1 MKNMSPNTISYLC
14 FLLVCFLFLST
25 TSGSQN
31 KEKKEEK
38 LSLKTLVKRKTI
50 KVFYSKSIVIF
61 VGLNFL
67 N

>member
-1 MKNMSPNTISYLC
+1 
-14 FLLVCFLFLST
+14 VCFLFLST